1 MLVTAWANRKHVIKA
16 IFVLLFEIPLAK
28 LQNPY
33 DAIIIIEIKNGKRYL
48 SSEKSLAIIS
58 VMKKVL
64 ANQIRTSASGM
75 QSLNL
80 FTFCI
85 KYPNPIKKKMV
96 NAMLELVRG
105 LFHPRLKVEL
115 GYAPGI

>member
-1 MLVTAWANRKHVIKA
+1 VVKTT
-16 IFVLLFEIPLAK
+16 FVLVFEMPLAK

-33 DAIIIIEIKNGKRYL
+33 DAIMMIEIKKGKRYL

-58 VMKKVL
+58 VRKKVL
-64 ANQIRTSASGM
+64 ANQIRAIVSGM
-75 QSLNL
+75 QSLNF
-80 FTFCI
+80 FTFWI

-96 NAMLELVRG
+96 NVMLELVGG
-105 LFHPRLKVEL
+105 LFHPRLNVEL